1 MTLAPGQ
8 STTINLNYVLD
19 PDLNAA
25 QDMDLYVFQG
35 VGTTFRGADI
45 AARSAQ
51 GAGIDEQVTLRSTT
65 GGTYSIVALGWAI
78 ARSQGFTITST
89 NAPLTYEYEGYY
101 LQTMGAGF

>member
-1 MTLAPGQ
+1 
-8 STTINLNYVLD
+8 
-19 PDLNAA
+19 
-25 QDMDLYVFQG
+25 MDLYVFHG